1 MQKNL
6 PEKLSSSSTSF
17 NDSDIAWK
25 EFNLNLKYQ
34 DVNVKIPTQFCCEFS
49 PEIILFIMAF
59 PFNMKG
65 FKSKLNRSNE

>member
-25 EFNLNLKYQ
+25 ELDLNLKSQ
-34 DVNVKIPTQFCCEFS
+34 DIDVKTPTQFCCEFS
-49 PEIILFIMAF
+49 PKQILIILAF

-65 FKSKLNRSNE
+65 FKSKLNRSKE